1 VGAQRGCA
9 RGYTGADPRLH
20 ARDEVKRHVALYH
33 AVYWPPLLTRNSPG
47 HAIRAAPLPPHV
59 RHQRLAQLC
68 AELLQGRLRRY
79 RPVQRRRTR
88 HRVAANRA
96 IGTIEPACPLQ
107 CRNTD
112 VRQTLCSILKW
123 CWSRL
128 PGGVVTW
135 DVYELF
141 RIGEAGES
149 RALEDCSLP
158 FGADHRID
166 SNLARHAF
174 DTFIPLSVD
183 SEARK
188 RIIFDFF
195 DLLSAV
201 AARGKTNGM
210 GGRKLSRL
218 AGWWAFE
225 FVEDGKGF
233 DGGYRTWE
241 K

>member
-1 VGAQRGCA
+1 
-9 RGYTGADPRLH
+9 
-20 ARDEVKRHVALYH
+20 
-33 AVYWPPLLTRNSPG
+33 
-47 HAIRAAPLPPHV
+47 
-59 RHQRLAQLC
+59 
-68 AELLQGRLRRY
+68 
-79 RPVQRRRTR
+79 
-88 HRVAANRA
+88 
-96 IGTIEPACPLQ
+96 
-107 CRNTD
+107 
-112 VRQTLCSILKW
+112 
-123 CWSRL
+123 
-128 PGGVVTW
+128 VTW
-135 DVYELF
+135 DAYELF
-141 RIGEAGES
+141 RIGEAGKLPAHRDVTTS
-149 RALEDCSLP
+149 RANG
-158 FGADHRID
+158 GAD

-183 SEARK
+183 NGARQ